1 MSSVSKFYRG
11 YIDRGLKCVEAEIA
25 GGAAGN
31 IGMYIIL
38 KMGGRVTERRK
49 RESAREREG
58 GSEGRQRLCVFQSVS
73 KRGGGVYV

>member
-31 IGMYIIL
+31 IGMYTIL
-38 KMGGRVTERRK
+38 KMGVRVTERSKK
-49 RESAREREG
+49 RDRARRRAQEREG
-58 GSEGRQRLCVFQSVS
+58 GG
-73 KRGGGVYV
+73 